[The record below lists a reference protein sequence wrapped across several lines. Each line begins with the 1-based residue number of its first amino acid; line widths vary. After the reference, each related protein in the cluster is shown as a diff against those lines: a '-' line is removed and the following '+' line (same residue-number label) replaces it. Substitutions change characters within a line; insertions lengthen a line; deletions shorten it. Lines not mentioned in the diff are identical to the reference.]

1 MEWLS
6 RMNTAIEYMEK
17 DMSLSLSI
25 EEVAKSA
32 YSSSFH
38 FQRMFSMLTGMT
50 VAEYVRKR
58 IVTLAA
64 QELATSSIKVMD
76 VALKYG
82 YESPESFSKAFKKI
96 QGISP
101 SEVRHSNINLKA
113 FPRIS
118 VHVSLKGDKE
128 LDYKIIEQEAYTVVG
143 KMVECSCEGSE
154 SSRKISDLWNE
165 SHLDGT
171 INLLYELGQGG
182 NLMGISMEM
191 DYAEE
196 QFTYLIATRLNSNS
210 FVPEQGFAVHTIPA
224 STWAVFTSPGPVPTG
239 VQHAISRIYQEWFP
253 CTDYEHSGGPEMEV
267 YPLGDINAD
276 DYCCE
281 IWVPIKKK

>member
-1 MEWLS
+1 MSVMEWLS

-196 QFTYLIATRLNSNS
+196 QFTYLIATRLNSNT
-210 FVPEQGFAVHTIPA
+210 FVPEQGFALHPR
-224 STWAVFTSPGPVPTG
+224 P
-239 VQHAISRIYQEWFP
+239 
-253 CTDYEHSGGPEMEV
+253 
-267 YPLGDINAD
+267 
-276 DYCCE
+276 
-281 IWVPIKKK
+281 